1 MNNRPV
7 FIIGMMGSGKSTKGK
22 KLAKLL
28 DYQFI
33 DLDLEI
39 EKQVG
44 TSITEIFKTKEE
56 HNFRALETQILKEL
70 SKPNTLIS
78 CGGGTPCFN
87 NNIEMLKKTG
97 HVVYFKASNEAL
109 VLRLINA
116 KATRPLIQNLNSDEV
131 LVKLNTLLSERVMFY
146 DQADLIVEALNLSP
160 IRLKELTESIKSL
173 SN

>member
-1 MNNRPV
+1 
-7 FIIGMMGSGKSTKGK
+7 
-22 KLAKLL
+22 
-28 DYQFI
+28 
-33 DLDLEI
+33 
-39 EKQVG
+39 
-44 TSITEIFKTKEE
+44 
-56 HNFRALETQILKEL
+56 
-70 SKPNTLIS
+70 
-78 CGGGTPCFN
+78 
-87 NNIEMLKKTG
+87 MLKKTG

-116 KATRPLIQNLNSDEV
+116 KATRPLIQNLNSAEV